1 MAFISIPEQTTIQHS
16 DHQGS
21 SKLNFHRLLDL
32 YFTFATP
39 ISILIP
45 LLMGIT
51 LAKNTFKSNS
61 LLRFIFLAIPLSHLS
76 LLNLRSFFAIKN
88 SNEKSPSHSILH
100 SVFRFL
106 FFTFSIISI
115 LLVPMFYLENPEDI
129 KSFSFFFLPLPISAT
144 YLLSTSC
151 SPPSISFIDTGLDA
165 LLDLLLLLSSLTSLA
180 PWSQNQESFLLYLCI
195 SPSFLFSSGLTARD
209 TSHPRRQR
217 RLLPPEKSSFSLSL
231 LFFSWF
237 M

>member
-129 KSFSFFFLPLPISAT
+129 KSFLSSSCLFP
-144 YLLSTSC
+144 YQLLIY
-151 SPPSISFIDTGLDA
+151 SPPP
-165 LLDLLLLLSSLTSLA
+165 A
-180 PWSQNQESFLLYLCI
+180 P
-195 SPSFLFSSGLTARD
+195 
-209 TSHPRRQR
+209 
-217 RLLPPEKSSFSLSL
+217 LLPFPLSILVSTPSSIYSFYYPL
-231 LFFSWF
+231 
-237 M
+237 